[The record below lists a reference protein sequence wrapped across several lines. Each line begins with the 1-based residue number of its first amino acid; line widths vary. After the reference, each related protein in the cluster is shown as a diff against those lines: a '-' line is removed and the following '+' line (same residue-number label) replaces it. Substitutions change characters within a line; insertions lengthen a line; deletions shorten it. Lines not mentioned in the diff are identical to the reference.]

1 MPRKIFDEFF
11 NTVKRDLE
19 NHYSEGSKYL
29 SVRKLAEKF
38 QVSVQT
44 AQRAVKKLEE
54 LGCLSVKQRAGIT
67 VKSVR
72 PLGKAGDYRIAVVSA
87 REDTRFNRAFFK
99 GIRETA
105 GEKGINVSFEELPN
119 IDTCSLRFGEY
130 LLSLNVNGI
139 IALYFSNS
147 ALPFYH
153 VMREGL
159 DIAADII
166 PDEFPGLPV
175 VQTNNYR
182 HAGEAGRIFLDN
194 GYRRILVAGY
204 YPQRK
209 NRRFEGLYDA
219 VKDFSGSIKYV
230 CLTEFGAMNALDS
243 FFNNFD
249 SRCAVF
255 SVDFSA
261 NYIVA
266 AKFIQHEIRVKN
278 DNFLVYD
285 CEEDLFHY
293 KGLSPVKRVAPSFF
307 TLGAELC
314 KILITKLET
323 GAYPVPLQRKI

>member
-1 MPRKIFDEFF
+1 
-11 NTVKRDLE
+11 V
-19 NHYSEGSKYL
+19 
-29 SVRKLAEKF
+29 
-38 QVSVQT
+38 
-44 AQRAVKKLEE
+44 
-54 LGCLSVKQRAGIT
+54 
-67 VKSVR
+67 
-72 PLGKAGDYRIAVVSA
+72 VVSA
-87 REDTRFNRAFFK
+87 REDTRFNRAFLK

-105 GEKGINVSFEELPN
+105 GEKGISVSFEELPN
-119 IDTCSLRFGEY
+119 IDTHSLRFGEY
-130 LLSLNVNGI
+130 LLSLNANGI

-153 VMREGL
+153 VMREGM

-166 PDEFPGLPV
+166 LDDLPGLPV

-182 HAGEAGRIFLDN
+182 HAGEAGRIFRAN
-194 GYRRILVAGY
+194 GYRKILVAGY
-204 YPQRK
+204 YPQKR

-219 VKDFSGSIKYV
+219 VKDFSDSIKYV

-261 NYIVA
+261 NYIAA
-266 AKFIQHEIRVKN
+266 AKFIQHDIRAKN

-285 CEEDLFHY
+285 CEEELFHY
-293 KGLSPVKRVAPSFF
+293 SGLSPVKRVAPSFF

-314 KILITKLET
+314 KILIAKRET
-323 GAYPVPLQRKI
+323 GAYPLPLQRKI